1 MWVANF
7 EVQLGG
13 LYSLTMQHDA
23 MALELAGDVGRA
35 GLGPACQAS
44 VAAVSSVQ
52 AAVDAMAVR
61 LAARASNSGAKVD
74 TAARAFGEQEHSSV
88 AAIAA
93 TYPGVIL

>member
-1 MWVANF
+1 M
-7 EVQLGG
+7 
-13 LYSLTMQHDA
+13 
-23 MALELAGDVGRA
+23 
-35 GLGPACQAS
+35 
-44 VAAVSSVQ
+44 AAVSSVQ

-61 LAARASNSGAKVD
+61 LAARASNTGAKVD